1 MSTTTKVLTGKIALT
16 NGFVTFKGYDLARD
30 CAEALEKH
38 LELYAHLKGISSDR
52 VKSADNQKIEKLELN
67 QATQGLSEG
76 NKRKNINSY
85 RIDWL
90 FLDFLPGR
98 ACDGSRHKLAKEYI
112 EVQRILR
119 CNTPWSFT
127 RPYQHSVSSLE
138 VSNRVKE
145 IVEGKRNGNVLQ
157 SHLETSGT
165 IPINVFCAWWYT
177 KDVGGAL
184 QLKFDCKFPGCQL
197 VGHQGDHFRFQ
208 VPKQSLRPYAIF
220 GFLDENKERLHI
232 DVYGV
237 SETSLEHIF
246 NTMAVYKGDEQLQG
260 SARYCSA

>member
-1 MSTTTKVLTGKIALT
+1 MSSPAFFCVILTTHNTEE
-16 NGFVTFKGYDLARD
+16 
-30 CAEALEKH
+30 CEALCTRVGILLNDDLKCLGSVE
-38 LELYAHLKGISSDR
+38 HLKQKFGQSYIVEVKMQGSS
-52 VKSADNQKIEKLELN
+52 
-67 QATQGLSEG
+67 LSSVE
-76 NKRKNINSY
+76 R
-85 RIDWL
+85 L
-90 FLDFLPGR
+90 Q
-98 ACDGSRHKLAKEYI
+98 I

-119 CNTPWSFT
+119 CN
-127 RPYQHSVSSLE
+127 SLG
-138 VSNRVKE
+138 VLQDHINILCRHLKFRT

-184 QLKFDCKFPGCQL
+184 QLKL
-197 VGHQGDHFRFQ
+197 IVNFQ
-208 VPKQSLRPYAIF
+208 AASSLDTKVPKQSLRPYAIF

-237 SETSLEHIF
+237 SETLLEHIF

-260 SARYCSA
+260 SARYRSAS